1 MARKEEDRMGLINRP
16 IKPATVIY
24 KVFRLLLLIGICY
37 LFLFPVLYLVS
48 LAVRDPATV
57 EDPSIIWLPK
67 AFSLSSIKKAAEL
80 MKYGRSVIL
89 TLVITVFSTI
99 GTLLSCSM
107 VGYGL
112 SRFKFKTRPI
122 LFAVVILMIV
132 VPPQLLL
139 IPQFLNY
146 RYFTFGGLTTLLNL
160 ESINL
165 TEGNTAVLTYI
176 VPAFCASG
184 LRAGIFI
191 FIFRQFF
198 SGMHKELEEAA
209 RVDGCNAFGIF
220 FKIALPLSVPIIV
233 TVILYSV
240 IWHWNEYYTS
250 TIYFLGDV
258 KPISVMLRDLGAKL
272 TTDDI
277 GFVMQSK
284 ILLRTYL
291 AAGALIT
298 IIPPLV
304 LYIFT
309 QRYFV
314 ESIENTGLVG

>member
-1 MARKEEDRMGLINRP
+1 MRKFKSLKAGD
-16 IKPATVIY
+16 VIY
-24 KVFRLLLLIGICY
+24 RFFRLLLLIGICY

-48 LAVRDPATV
+48 LALRHPSTV
-57 EDPSIIWLPK
+57 NDPSIIWLPK
-67 AFSLSSIKKAAEL
+67 VLSLESIKKSAEL
-80 MKYGRSVIL
+80 MKYGKSLTL
-89 TLVITVFSTI
+89 TLVITVFSTL
-99 GTLLSCSM
+99 GTVLSCAM
-107 VGYGL
+107 TGYAL
-112 SRFKFKTRPI
+112 ARFKFKTRPL
-122 LFAVVILMIV
+122 LFAIVILMIV
-132 VPPQLLL
+132 VPPQLLM

-146 RYFTFGGLTTLLNL
+146 RYFTFGGLLTLLKPITGL

-165 TEGNTAVLTYI
+165 TNGNTAVLTYI
-176 VPAFCASG
+176 VPALFASG

-198 SGMHKELEEAA
+198 SGMQKSLEEAA

-220 FKIALPLSVPIIV
+220 IKIALPLSVPIII

-258 KPISVMLRDLGAKL
+258 KPISVMLKNLSASL
-272 TTDDI
+272 TTDNTS
-277 GFVMQSK
+277 FVMQSK
-284 ILLRTYL
+284 DLLRTYL
-291 AAGALIT
+291 AGGALLA

-304 LYIFT
+304 LYVFT
-309 QRYFV
+309 QKYFV